1 VRVGVQV
8 VVDTSV
14 LVTDPES
21 MFSYPGCDVVIPLTV
36 LEELDDLKTRPDEVG
51 RAARTAVR
59 MLEEL
64 RLQHGGDLASRVPVG
79 DAGGTLRIEI
89 NGLQLDRL
97 EALRLPVEKEDNRIL
112 ACALGLANEHETVRL
127 VSADGALRIKAAAL
141 GVQAEDYERPSRH
154 RDELVG
160 GGRPVVLDVPGV
172 CVSLLYDSDHEVSV
186 VDLLSTGAL
195 TGEAADMVS
204 SLTANEAVILKA
216 GSASVLARMRH
227 GALRQVRTEQHAWG
241 LRPRSKEQHFALDLL
256 LDEDVSV
263 VALTGHAGVGK
274 TLLALAAGLEQVFE
288 PTSNRY
294 DRLMILRP
302 VVAVG
307 RQELGF
313 LPGDLESKLGPW
325 FEAVVDAMVALGDNV
340 SHRQAKDIIG
350 GWVHEGKL
358 TLEAVT
364 YLRGRSLQHTYV
376 LVDEV
381 QNLEPSVAK
390 TILTRL
396 GQGSKAVLV
405 GDTTQID
412 SPFLSE
418 RTNALSVLAD
428 SFAGEELFGHV
439 ALMKGERS
447 AIADLAAARL

>member
-1 VRVGVQV
+1 
-8 VVDTSV
+8 
-14 LVTDPES
+14 
-21 MFSYPGCDVVIPLTV
+21 
-36 LEELDDLKTRPDEVG
+36 
-51 RAARTAVR
+51 
-59 MLEEL
+59 
-64 RLQHGGDLASRVPVG
+64 
-79 DAGGTLRIEI
+79 
-89 NGLQLDRL
+89 
-97 EALRLPVEKEDNRIL
+97 
-112 ACALGLANEHETVRL
+112 
-127 VSADGALRIKAAAL
+127 
-141 GVQAEDYERPSRH
+141 
-154 RDELVG
+154 
-160 GGRPVVLDVPGV
+160 
-172 CVSLLYDSDHEVSV
+172 
-186 VDLLSTGAL
+186 
-195 TGEAADMVS
+195 
-204 SLTANEAVILKA
+204 
-216 GSASVLARMRH
+216 
-227 GALRQVRTEQHAWG
+227 
-241 LRPRSKEQHFALDLL
+241 
-256 LDEDVSV
+256 
-263 VALTGHAGVGK
+263 VGK